1 MNNLVIVLVEV
12 SLKCDMLSWVLV
24 EGEKKARQFD
34 FMAMFEEARKTAI
47 DRTADFAKTDG
58 RLSLYLHLGT

>member
-12 SLKCDMLSWVLV
+12 SLKSDVLSWVLV

-47 DRTADFAKTDG
+47 DRTADSAKTDG